1 MLRTALTALAA
12 SFFASS
18 LAFAQAP
25 ATQKPAEAPPQ
36 AQESKAGATH
46 EHARDHKQGAPAP
59 KTASDKKAKKKPL
72 HDHRKE
78 HKQG

>member
-1 MLRTALTALAA
+1 MLKTTFTALAA
-12 SFFASS
+12 SLFGSA

-25 ATQKPAEAPPQ
+25 ATQKPAEAQPQ
-36 AQESKAGATH
+36 AQESKAGTKH

-59 KTASDKKAKKKPL
+59 KAASDKKTKKPL